1 MQNKIPRLTL
11 CLAVS
16 IILMLLAFRFR
27 EYDTLLS
34 VSLYK
39 AHLLSLGGWGGY
51 WIDWAIFPYAR
62 PRDFHVKGNQQ
73 ALQIASLRR
82 AIIVAASLICIGLA
96 A

>member
-1 MQNKIPRLTL
+1 LI
-11 CLAVS
+11 VS
-16 IILMLLAFRFR
+16 VILMLLAFRFR
-27 EYDTLLS
+27 ESDTLLS

-62 PRDFHVKGNQQ
+62 PRDLHAEGDQQ
-73 ALQIASLRR
+73 ALQTASLRR